1 MNLCRKKTCV
11 DVVGSIPVYLNV
23 YDITP
28 IINSYT
34 YWLGLGVYHSDV
46 QVHGF
51 EYLFGA
57 HIYPSTGIFEED
69 PKRCKRFKLRK
80 TILIGWTELEAE
92 EVKKVMKEFSKE
104 YKGNAYNLITKNC
117 NHFSNDVCKKLTGN
131 HIPTWVNRL
140 ARIGMVFNCVIPAS
154 ITTTRIQQQQTRR
167 KEKRAKGRIK
177 QTRK

>member
-1 MNLCRKKTCV
+1 MLLVRFRFTSMFTILLLLLIVIRIGSALVSTTRMYKYV
-11 DVVGSIPVYLNV
+11 IVVA
-23 YDITP
+23 
-28 IINSYT
+28 
-34 YWLGLGVYHSDV
+34 
-46 QVHGF
+46 VHGF

>member
-46 QVHGF
+46 Q
-51 EYLFGA
+51 
-57 HIYPSTGIFEED
+57 GIFEED